1 LEVKGLVEA
10 KRTQF
15 RVALVS
21 ERSQFVDAGE
31 TKVDPFSVGAAAVNP
46 LKGDDNM
53 VSGGFKR
60 KRLILMGE
68 LVVIGIRAEGILPA
82 RTAASV

>member
-1 LEVKGLVEA
+1 MEVKGLVEA

-31 TKVDPFSVGAAAVNP
+31 TKVDSFSVGAAAVNP

-53 VSGGFKR
+53 VSGGFWWKW
-60 KRLILMGE
+60 LILMGKV
-68 LVVIGIRAEGILPA
+68 LVIGFGGLKRLSS
-82 RTAASV
+82 RR